1 MEIKIYLKS
10 FLSFTI
16 TLIFLLLL
24 TTILYYF
31 DLINYNTT
39 KYFKIVT
46 IIISSFISGYIRG
59 YNSINKGYI
68 NGLDKQLEVVK
79 NNVISKIDS
88 RINELNK
95 KLEVLDREDK
105 EYHEQEVNDSMESE
119 E

>member
-10 FLSFTI
+10 FLSFSI

-68 NGLDKQLEVVK
+68 NGLKLSGLIILILFLFSLIVK
-79 NNVISKIDS
+79 EFDLFDIIYYIIILLTTTFGSMVGISK
-88 RINELNK
+88 K
-95 KLEVLDREDK
+95 
-105 EYHEQEVNDSMESE
+105 QA
-119 E
+119 